1 VKSWRTA
8 FRRIGGPD
16 AVTWPAFWAALVANL
31 VGQFS
36 TGGPVDA
43 PTWVRLVGVLL
54 SQFAMFIPLL
64 ILRFTLLKN
73 PVRPRPWIALAGFAL
88 APFVRT
94 PVLVWVLVTFGGVE
108 QPRLVERLAGA
119 FVNIFLVLLITALV
133 VSSLRDQARTL
144 QELQRVQRDL
154 ELTRGQV
161 ELVVLER
168 NEAALQRVRATLE
181 DELTRLGAPQGDA
194 VRDLQHLAT
203 DVVRPMSHDLAQSI
217 PTWTPPMNEAAVRI
231 RRRDLIR
238 AVGQRGPFLPLVTAV
253 IETTIILAPSATFL
267 VAIRVPILLLASIG
281 IYISLT
287 CANLLLNRI
296 LPRSTPTRS
305 FLAVLVAAVIVSALQ
320 AGIAGYLLGNS
331 QGWALAIG
339 GTIFVTG
346 LAMMVA
352 IIATA
357 LSQQRRAETELL
369 ASTEQLRVNLARLH
383 QVQWFQQKALSRA
396 LHGPMQSAAT
406 AAALRLDAAV
416 RNGQPTQA
424 LVEEV
429 RASLL
434 QQVDVLGLDE
444 PPVLDLDEV
453 FARIAGTW
461 QGLCAVQ
468 IAMDDAAE
476 HVLADDP
483 VLRSIAVEIISEAV
497 SNAVRHGQAGSAS
510 VRVSAPR
517 TGSLVIEV
525 DDDGQDRRGPAGSG
539 LGSQLLDECTTN
551 WSLHG
556 HAQGHQLFAELP
568 VVREAA
574 AV

>member
-1 VKSWRTA
+1 MKSWRTA

>member
-1 VKSWRTA
+1 MNSWRTT

-16 AVTWPAFWAALVANL
+16 AVTWPAFWASLVANL

-43 PTWVRLVGVLL
+43 PTWVRFVGVLL

-73 PVRPRPWIALAGFAL
+73 PARPRPWIALAGFAL

-94 PVLVWVLVTFGGVE
+94 PVLVWVLVTLGGVE

-161 ELVVLER
+161 ELAVLER

-194 VRDLQHLAT
+194 VRELQYLAT

-217 PTWTPPMNEAAVRI
+217 PTWTPPTNEATVRI

-238 AVGQRGPFLPLVTAV
+238 AVGERGPFLPLVTAA
-253 IETTIILAPSATFL
+253 IETIIILAPSATFL
-267 VAIRVPILLLASIG
+267 VAIRVPILLLASVG
-281 IYISLT
+281 IYLSLT

-305 FLAVLVAAVIVSALQ
+305 FLAVLFAAVIVSALQ
-320 AGIAGYLLGNS
+320 AGIAGYLLGNA
-331 QGWALAIG
+331 QGRALAIG
-339 GTIFVTG
+339 GTVFVTG

-357 LSQQRRAETELL
+357 LSQQRRAEAELL

-416 RNGQPTQA
+416 RDGQPTET
-424 LVEEV
+424 LLEEV

-434 QQVDVLGLDE
+434 QQVDVLGVDE
-444 PPVLDLDEV
+444 PQVLELDEV
-453 FARIAGTW
+453 FDRIAGTW

-468 IAMDDAAE
+468 IAMDEAAE
-476 HVLADDP
+476 QVLADDP

-497 SNAVRHGQAGSAS
+497 SNAVRHGQAASAS
-510 VRVSAPR
+510 VRVSAP
-517 TGSLVIEV
+517 GAGALVIEV
-525 DDDGQDRRGPAGSG
+525 ADDGQDRRGPAGSG

-551 WSLHG
+551 WSLREHE
-556 HAQGHQLFAELP
+556 QGHQLLAELP